1 MGKDIPKQAVDK
13 TLKHSSRQIITKEI
27 HAPLKPKASQ
37 GI

>member
-1 MGKDIPKQAVDK
+1 MGKDLLKQADDK
-13 TLKHSSRQIITKEI
+13 TLQHSSRQIITKEI